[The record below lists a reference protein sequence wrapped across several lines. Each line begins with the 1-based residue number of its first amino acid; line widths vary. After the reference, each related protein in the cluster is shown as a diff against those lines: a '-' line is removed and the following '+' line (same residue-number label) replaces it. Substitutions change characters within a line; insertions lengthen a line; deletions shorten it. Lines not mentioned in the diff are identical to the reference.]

1 MGMLESYRGPSGKI
15 LPGLQVDLEEALER
29 LRTLFQRSGV
39 ALAYLF
45 GSHARGEAK
54 PTSDIDIAILI
65 RPEDAKGERLYNSFR
80 ELMLGVREALGTER
94 FDLLLLNSAPLTLRF
109 EVVSRGRLL
118 YCRDEEVL
126 NAFEMDVIRRFQD
139 TAYLRAV
146 QNGYL
151 RERARKWYSRRKA

>member
-1 MGMLESYRGPSGKI
+1 MGVLESYRGPSGKI
-15 LPGLQVDLEEALER
+15 LSGLQVDPEEALEK
-29 LRTLFQRSGV
+29 LKALFQRSEV

-146 QNGYL
+146 QDGYL

>member
-15 LPGLQVDLEEALER
+15 LSGLQVDPEEALEK
-29 LRTLFQRSGV
+29 LKALFQRSEV

-118 YCRDEEVL
+118 YCCDEEVL

-146 QNGYL
+146 QDGYL